1 MQERERAK
9 NDECAKLFE
18 QLRISKLFEVFPFKP
33 FAQKYAEHADAAP
46 HGRRH
51 RYRCH
56 IRLRACRCARRTC
69 RHARR
74 RARRRARSLLGGGS
88 RGRE

>member
-1 MQERERAK
+1 MQERESK
-9 NDECAKLFE
+9 ECAKLFE
-18 QLRISKLFEVFPFKP
+18 QLANYLRCFPSNYLRK
-33 FAQKYAEHADAAP
+33 KYAEHADAAP

-69 RHARR
+69 RHAHR